1 MTVPRLKNL
10 LAARRKALGITQLAL
25 AERVGVTR
33 QSILSIE
40 SGKFIP
46 STAVALKLA
55 QAFACRVEDLFELD
69 EAQAAITAH
78 LVSPLAW
85 SANVGLRGRDD
96 RVGRP
101 AADSVPTAEPRRVI
115 VGLVA
120 GRWVAHRLYGED
132 AVKMVA
138 DGFMRPALTGTKAKT
153 VQIEPLRAEAAARE
167 NLILAGCD
175 PALPILA
182 TWLRESPPSVRLNCL
197 HAPSRQAL
205 EALARGLTH
214 FAGTHLLDE
223 ASGEYNVP
231 FVRRLFARRGAIV
244 VNLARWEEGLVVL
257 SGNPL
262 GIRSAA
268 DLTRPRVRLIQRERG
283 AGARSLLDR
292 LLRHARIPQRAI
304 YPIPQVATGH
314 LAVAQ
319 AIAQRTA
326 DVGVATRSAASAFGL
341 GFVPLA
347 EERSD
352 LVFSDELRDD
362 FRVGRI
368 VDTLRS
374 PAFRRELGTLDGYE
388 TAQSGDIVAEMAS
401 A

>member
-1 MTVPRLKNL
+1 MHVHNRLRDRRIASGWTQL
-10 LAARRKALGITQLAL
+10 ETARRVGI
-25 AERVGVTR
+25 TR
-33 QSILSIE
+33 QSLIHLE
-40 SGKFIP
+40 SGRFVP
-46 STAVALKLA
+46 STTVALKLA
-55 QAFACRVEDLFELD
+55 QVFECRVEDLFALD
-69 EAQAAITAH
+69 EGKAPITAD
-78 LVSPLAW
+78 LVPALAGSGEVAFRRGYESLP
-85 SANVGLRGRDD
+85 SAE
-96 RVGRP
+96 
-101 AADSVPTAEPRRVI
+101 SRRVL
-115 VGLVA
+115 VGFVA

-138 DGFMRPALTGTKAKT
+138 DGFVRPALTGRKAKS
-153 VQIEPLRAEAAARE
+153 VQIEPLRAEAVARD

-182 TWLRESPPSVRLNCL
+182 TWLRESLPAVRLNCL

-214 FAGTHLLDE
+214 VAGTHLLDA

-231 FVRRLFARRGAIV
+231 FVRRLFTKAGATV
-244 VNLARWEEGLVVL
+244 VNLGRWEEGFVVL
-257 SGNPL
+257 PGNPL

-268 DLTRPRVRLIQRERG
+268 DLTRPCVRLIQREHG

-292 LLRHARIPQRAI
+292 LLRQARIPQRAI
-304 YPIPQVATGH
+304 NPIPRVATGH

-319 AIAQRTA
+319 AIAQRAA

-341 GFVPLA
+341 RFVPLA

-352 LVFSDELRDD
+352 LVFSAELRDD
-362 FRVGRI
+362 VRVRRI

-374 PAFRRELGTLDGYE
+374 PAFRRELATLDGYG
-388 TAQSGDIVAEMAS
+388 TGQSGDIIAEVAS